1 MNEKSRTQL
10 SDALRWALDS
20 AADPSM
26 ASADWLAMDI
36 DPTRR
41 SAVALLTD
49 AGVSLSQLRKAKSVY
64 KTMRI
69 VGETAADRR
78 LGAQLYAAAIA
89 AALVRHGRR
98 ISRQS
103 DAALRRAFRSVMD
116 DETAPDVLREMAGKA
131 LFVLEEMP

>member
-1 MNEKSRTQL
+1 MSEKGRTRM

-20 AADPSM
+20 SADPAM

-36 DPTRR
+36 DQSRP

-49 AGVSLSQLRKAKSVY
+49 PGVSLSQLRNAKSVY
-64 KTMRI
+64 KTMRV

-78 LGAQLYAAAIA
+78 LGARLYAAAIA
-89 AALVRHGRR
+89 AALIRHGRR

-103 DAALRRAFRSVMD
+103 DAALRRAFKSVMD
-116 DETAPDVLREMAGKA
+116 DESVPEALREMTGKA
-131 LFVLEEMP
+131 LCVLEEMP

>member
-1 MNEKSRTQL
+1 MNEKGRTQL
-10 SDALRWALDS
+10 SDAMRWALDS

-36 DPTRR
+36 DPSQR
-41 SAVALLTD
+41 SAVSLLTD
-49 AGVSLSQLRKAKSVY
+49 ARVSLSQLRKAKSVY
-64 KTMRI
+64 KTMRL

-78 LGAQLYAAAIA
+78 VGARLYAAAIA

-103 DAALRRAFRSVMD
+103 DATLRRAFREVMD
-116 DETAPDVLREMAGKA
+116 DESVPQTLREMAGKA
-131 LFVLEEMP
+131 LIVLEEMP

>member
-1 MNEKSRTQL
+1 MSEEGRTRL

-20 AADPSM
+20 SADPSM

-36 DPTRR
+36 DHSRP

-49 AGVSLSQLRKAKSVY
+49 PGVSLSQLRKAKSVY
-64 KTMRI
+64 KTMRV

-78 LGAQLYAAAIA
+78 LGARLYAAAIA
-89 AALVRHGRR
+89 AALIRHGRR

-103 DAALRRAFRSVMD
+103 DAALRRAFKSVMD
-116 DETAPDVLREMAGKA
+116 DESVPEALREMTGKA
-131 LFVLEEMP
+131 LCVLEEMP

>member
-1 MNEKSRTQL
+1 MNQNDRTQL
-10 SDALRWALDS
+10 SDALRWALHS

-36 DPTRR
+36 DPSCR

-49 AGVSLSQLRKAKSVY
+49 ARVSLSQLRKAKSVY
-64 KTMRI
+64 KTMRL
-69 VGETAADRR
+69 VGETPADRR
-78 LGAQLYAAAIA
+78 LGARLYAAAIA

-103 DAALRRAFRSVMD
+103 DAALRRAFHSVMD
-116 DETAPDVLREMAGKA
+116 DEAVPEALRKMADKA
-131 LFVLEEMP
+131 LFVLDEMP

>member
-1 MNEKSRTQL
+1 MNEKGQTRL
-10 SDALRWALDS
+10 SDAMRWALDS

-36 DPTRR
+36 DQTRP

-49 AGVSLSQLRKAKSVY
+49 SQISLSQLRKAKSVY
-64 KTMRI
+64 KTMRM

-78 LGAQLYAAAIA
+78 LGARLYAAAIA
-89 AALVRHGRR
+89 AALIRHGRR

-103 DAALRRAFRSVMD
+103 DAALQRAFKSVMD
-116 DETAPDVLREMAGKA
+116 DESVPPPLRDMAGQA
-131 LFVLEEMP
+131 LCVLEEMP

>member
-1 MNEKSRTQL
+1 MNEQDRTQL
-10 SDALRWALDS
+10 SDAMRWALDS

-36 DPTRR
+36 DPSRR

-49 AGVSLSQLRKAKSVY
+49 AHVSLSQLRKAKSVY
-64 KTMRI
+64 KTMRL

-78 LGAQLYAAAIA
+78 LGARLYTAAIA

-116 DETAPDVLREMAGKA
+116 DESVPQDLREMADKA
-131 LFVLEEMP
+131 LFVLDEMP